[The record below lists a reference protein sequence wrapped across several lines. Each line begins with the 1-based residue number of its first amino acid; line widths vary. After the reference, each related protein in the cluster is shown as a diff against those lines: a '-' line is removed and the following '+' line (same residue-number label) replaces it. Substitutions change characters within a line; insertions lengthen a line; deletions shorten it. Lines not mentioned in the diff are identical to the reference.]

1 VLVLAAVTAVI
12 ASSFLFRSAQEAKL
26 AGRTLMQSVALNL
39 AEAGLEEGLHA
50 ANSTGYTVA
59 NGWALASGSTTDYV
73 KTITTGFTFQQ
84 ATGAIYIR
92 LDAAASLSPVVIATG
107 VVTIA
112 NQPRIVKQL
121 RAAGV
126 KRNLWSNGV
135 VSRGTLTFSGSAA
148 IDSYDSTV
156 GPWNS
161 ATNRSDRITVA
172 SASTALDPVVVG
184 SSASIYGYVATTGA
198 DPVVGAGGR
207 IYGATTPGGTNVD
220 TSRIRKDF
228 TSNFPEVTTPTTGT
242 PIALS
247 AVSSSLTLP
256 RGGDSP
262 GADGRYTY
270 STSSVSLAGSN
281 ELRIRGPVD
290 LIVTGNVSFAG
301 NSALTVGDGGT
312 SATSSLNLYTPGTIS
327 LGGNGMINYTN
338 DSSKTT
344 FWGTAASPATQTIT
358 LTGNNAFTG
367 TIYAPNASI
376 TLTGSGDTSG
386 SVIGNSVTVGGN
398 GRFHYDTRLAE
409 VQTTL
414 DTSFRI
420 SAWCELSGAA
430 GSGTAFARDERAP
443 FTGLF

>member
-1 VLVLAAVTAVI
+1 MLVLAAVTAVI

-50 ANSTGYTVA
+50 ANSSGYTVA

-92 LDAAASLSPVVIATG
+92 LDGAASLAPVVIATG

-126 KRNLWSNGV
+126 KRHLWSNGV

-161 ATNRSDRITVA
+161 ATNRTDRVTVA

-198 DPVVGAGGR
+198 DPVVGSGGK
-207 IYGATTPGGTNVD
+207 IFGATTPSGTNVD

-228 TSNFPEVTTPTTGT
+228 TSNFPEVSSPTTGT
-242 PIALS
+242 PVSLT
-247 AVSSSLTLP
+247 AVTSSLTLP

-262 GADGRYTY
+262 GANGRYVY
-270 STSSVSLAGSN
+270 STTSVTMAGSDA
-281 ELRIRGPVD
+281 LRIRGPVD
-290 LIVTGNVSFAG
+290 LIVTGNVSFGG
-301 NSALTVGDGGT
+301 NSYLSVGDGGT
-312 SATSSLNLYTPGTIS
+312 AATSSFNLYSPGTIT
-327 LGGNGMINYTN
+327 LGGNGTLNYT
-338 DSSKTT
+338 DSPAKTT
-344 FWGTAASPATQTIT
+344 IWGTAASPATQTINVS
-358 LTGNNAFTG
+358 GNSSFIG
-367 TIYAPNASI
+367 TIYAPNATIS
-376 TLTGSGDTSG
+376 LTGSGDTSG
-386 SVIGNSVTVGGN
+386 SVIGSSVTVGGN
-398 GRFHYDTRLAE
+398 GRFHYDTKLAE
-409 VQTTL
+409 VQATL

-420 SAWCELSGAA
+420 SAWSELSGAA
-430 GSGTAFARDERAP
+430 GSGTAFARDNRAP